1 MKNVYNDGY
10 EGLALMEEVCA
21 GVTAGPGSGQAS
33 GTHAEAHTHPGGLR
47 GAACTALSNTNDY
60 NMAEGAATSSS
71 LSSSVREPES
81 CGSFVPRKQTAAS
94 LTDNIDFITAG
105 NKTLQT
111 WLTPRR
117 GRVSGVRGLC
127 FRFET
132 PSGVRL

>member
-1 MKNVYNDGY
+1 MRESLLGQVAARQ
-10 EGLALMEEVCA
+10 AL
-21 GVTAGPGSGQAS
+21 TARHKLTPV
-33 GTHAEAHTHPGGLR
+33 GLR
-47 GAACTALSNTNDY
+47 GAAFTALSNSNDN
-60 NMAEGAATSSS
+60 NMAEATATAS
-71 LSSSVREPES
+71 SSSVRASES

-132 PSGVRL
+132 PSGIRLLIKGVR